1 MEARRPPVLGRAFQ
15 GKSCGRIAE
24 QVDPRI
30 SSWPGLSCGPS
41 ADGPVPW
48 SSTSSSVR
56 NKDVDARIKS
66 AQDELRLISVS
77 QRRVIVADVIS
88 PDSPAV
94 RGGLRQRGH
103 RITRRGFLVLA
114 GATASAWNPAAAEVK
129 SPRIGFIQAGSRQEN
144 QSLLDAFRAKLS
156 ALGWTDG
163 SNIAVLDRWTEE
175 DTEQL
180 PAIVTELIGSKVTVL
195 VTAGTP
201 ATLAAKR
208 ASATLPIVF
217 VGVDDPVSLGVVDS
231 LGQPG
236 GNATGLSLTSSE
248 VITERLELL
257 RELVPGLR
265 RLAVIVRDDPG
276 LDQKLQDIRSDAQ
289 RKRIQALMLEATT
302 AKALELAFARLNA
315 DRCEA
320 VYVASGPLGPVKRAR
335 VIALAAESRLPAM
348 YSFRIFPIEGGLMS
362 FAADYNDLS
371 RRAAG
376 FVDKILKGAKP
387 AAMPVEPPR
396 KFQLTVNLKTAKAL
410 DLTIPPTMLAAA
422 DEVIE

>member
-1 MEARRPPVLGRAFQ
+1 M
-15 GKSCGRIAE
+15 
-24 QVDPRI
+24 
-30 SSWPGLSCGPS
+30 
-41 ADGPVPW
+41 
-48 SSTSSSVR
+48 
-56 NKDVDARIKS
+56 
-66 AQDELRLISVS
+66 
-77 QRRVIVADVIS
+77 
-88 PDSPAV
+88 
-94 RGGLRQRGH
+94 
-103 RITRRGFLVLA
+103 TRREFLLLA
-114 GATASAWNPAAAEVK
+114 GATAFPWNPAAAEVK
-129 SPRIGFIQAGSRQEN
+129 TPRIGFIEAGSRQEN
-144 QSLLDAFRAKLS
+144 QSLLDAFRANLS
-156 ALGWTDG
+156 AHGWTDG
-163 SNIAVLDRWTEE
+163 SNIAVLDRWAEE
-175 DTEQL
+175 RTEQL
-180 PAIVTELIGSKVTVL
+180 PAIVKELISSDITAL

-217 VGVDDPVSLGVVDS
+217 VGVDDPVSSGIVES
-231 LGQPG
+231 LGRPG

-257 RELVPGLR
+257 RELVPGLH

-289 RKRIQALMLEATT
+289 RKGIEALMLEATT
-302 AKALELAFARLNA
+302 AKALELAFARLRA

-320 VYVASGPLGPVKRAR
+320 VYVASGPFGPVKRAR

-348 YSFRIFPIEGGLMS
+348 YSFRIFPVEGGLMS
-362 FAADYNDLS
+362 FAADYVDLF

-396 KFQLTVNLKTAKAL
+396 KFDLTVNLRTAKAL
-410 DLTIPPTMLAAA
+410 GLKIPPAMLAGA